1 MNIYRVYDRKIDDEV
16 INVINKLPDL
26 TIVELKNTK
35 GQDAESFSK
44 ITSKVLIRVIGPYYK
59 DKYNS
64 EKYFY
69 RTLYTKEEMVKIIK
83 DMENIEKN
91 IDPSWN
97 DLEKAMYVYK
107 TLVESLT
114 YKKEDDKN
122 REYTRNL
129 LVLLNNSGVCAGFSL
144 VFKEIMDRINVKCLY
159 QSKKG
164 GHAWNLIFIN
174 NKYYPVDLTCDILN
188 YLETGVC
195 KFKMFGN
202 YENFFND
209 EEHKTNDEIITKGNT
224 FSTFELEKSYNTIIN
239 GNKNNSNT
247 R

>member
-16 INVINKLPDL
+16 IDIINKLPDL

-35 GQDAESFSK
+35 GQDASSFSK

-69 RTLYTKEEMVKIIK
+69 RTLYTKEEMVKIIEE
-83 DMENIEKN
+83 MENIEKN

-107 TLVESLT
+107 TLTESLT
-114 YKKEDDKN
+114 YKKEDDKD

-129 LVLLNNSGVCAGFSL
+129 LVLLNKSGVCAGFSL

-164 GHAWNLIFIN
+164 GHAWNLILIN
-174 NKYYPVDLTCDILN
+174 DKYYPVDLTCDVLN
-188 YLETGVC
+188 YSKTGVC
-195 KFKMFGN
+195 EFKMFGN
-202 YENFFND
+202 YENFFNE
-209 EEHKTNDEIITKGNT
+209 EEHKTDDEIITKANT
-224 FSTFELEKSYNTIIN
+224 FSAYKLADAYSKIMNSY
-239 GNKNNSNT
+239 KNNV